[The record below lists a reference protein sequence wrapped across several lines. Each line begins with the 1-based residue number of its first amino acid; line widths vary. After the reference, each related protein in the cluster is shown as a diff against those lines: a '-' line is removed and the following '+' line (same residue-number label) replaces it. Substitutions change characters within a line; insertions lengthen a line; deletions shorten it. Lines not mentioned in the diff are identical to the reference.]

1 MKAAVRYLICGVG
14 HAVLNMFLLIVTPRS
29 VYAQKESMVRIGLD
43 NDFFAYQKEDGAYTN
58 GLMIDYIT
66 QQRDSTDIFR
76 ASQYSLTQ
84 IMITPNS
91 ISSTTPPPGDYPY
104 SGSILLSYKTSS
116 IDASEKHISTT
127 SYIVG
132 IMGPY
137 SLAGQTQT
145 TVHKAIH
152 DGLPKGW
159 DSQYGTTVMLNI
171 NWSDERGIPNLPR
184 QIAMT
189 GKTEVYV
196 GTIITGAAVQG
207 SIRFGL
213 MNPYFESITGR
224 HVANRQKRMLCYLH
238 SSFKAQAVASN
249 TLLTGNIS
257 PNGYSDDKNVRIKHL
272 VYYSELGLDLS
283 YLFLGLSLTY
293 KTHSGLIVGQPT
305 KPYGNVSLTVRI

>member
-1 MKAAVRYLICGVG
+1 MKGAIRYFLCGLG
-14 HAVLNMFLLIVTPRS
+14 HAVLSIFLLLITSRS
-29 VYAQKESMVRIGLD
+29 GYAQKESMLRIGID
-43 NDFFAYQKEDGAYTN
+43 NDFFAYRKEDGAYTN

-66 QQRDSTDIFR
+66 QQRDSTGR
-76 ASQYSLTQ
+76 WKASQYSATQ

-91 ISSTTPPPGDYPY
+91 ISNVTPPPGDYPY
-104 SGSILLSYKTSS
+104 SGSILLSYKISTV
-116 IDASEKHISTT
+116 DANRQQMSTT

-145 TVHKAIH
+145 AVHKAIH

-159 DSQYGTTVMLNI
+159 GSQYETTVMLNI

-196 GTIITGAAVQG
+196 GTIITGAAIQG
-207 SIRFGL
+207 NIRFGL
-213 MNPYFESITGR
+213 MNPYFETITGR
-224 HVANRQKRMLCYLH
+224 HVANRQKRVLCYLH
-238 SSFKAQAVASN
+238 SSLKAQCVASN
-249 TLLTGNIS
+249 TLLTGSIS
-257 PNGYSDDKNVRIKHL
+257 PNGYSDDGNVRIKHL
-272 VYYSELGLDLS
+272 VYHSEVGLNFS
-283 YLFLGLSLTY
+283 YLLVGLSLTY

-305 KPYGNVSLTVRI
+305 KPYGNVSITVRI